1 MPAIDAPA
9 NARLPAVSGTQADAL
24 PVAQPAPLSGAT
36 LALGT
41 VALSLA
47 TFMNVLDTSI
57 ANVSIPAIAG
67 DLGVSPDQGTWV
79 ITSFGVANAISLP
92 LTGWLTQ
99 RYGQVRLFVVSVLL
113 FVVASFLCALAPTL
127 GLLIAFRVLQGA
139 VAGPMIPLSQS
150 LLLASYP
157 KAKAG
162 SALAIWG
169 MTTLVAPVV
178 GPVLGG
184 FITDNIAWPWIF
196 YINVPVGLAAAAAT
210 WMIYRTRETPTRR
223 LPIDGVG
230 LGLLVL
236 WVGALQIMLDKGKD
250 LDWFGSTQIML
261 LTIVAV
267 VCLALFVVWELTET
281 HPVVDLRLFGRRNF
295 WTSALAMSLAYG
307 AFFGNVVLLPLW
319 LQQYM
324 GYTATDAGLV
334 LAPVGLLAI
343 ILTPLVGR
351 TVHRI
356 DPRRFATGA
365 FLVFALVLY
374 MRSNFNTSADLRTLL
389 IPTIIQGT
397 AMALFFI
404 PLVTLSLSGL
414 SPDRIPAAS
423 GLFNFARIT
432 AGSFGTSIVTTFW
445 DHRATLHHAQLAEQI
460 NNASAT
466 ATASLSALQ
475 ASGLTPEQSYGLVNR
490 LIDQQAFMLSAND
503 LFYVS
508 ALLFL
513 ALIPVVWLARPSR
526 ASAAGAGAAA
536 GAH

>member
-1 MPAIDAPA
+1 MASNAATAATGKPRPREAPA
-9 NARLPAVSGTQADAL
+9 PAVE
-24 PVAQPAPLSGAT
+24 PRPLAGAT
-36 LALGT
+36 LAIGT
-41 VALSLA
+41 IALSLA

-67 DLGVSPDQGTWV
+67 DLAVSPDQGTWV

-99 RYGQVRLFVVSVLL
+99 RYGQVRLFIVSVLL
-113 FVVASFLCALAPTL
+113 FVIASFLCALAPTL
-127 GLLIAFRVLQGA
+127 PLLIAFRVLQGA

-169 MTTLVAPVV
+169 MTTLIAPVV

-184 FITDNIAWPWIF
+184 FITDNISWPWIF
-196 YINVPVGLAAAAAT
+196 YINVPVGLVAAAAT
-210 WMIYRTRETPTRR
+210 WAIYRTRETTTRR

-250 LDWFGSTQIML
+250 LDWFGSSVIVVL
-261 LTIVAV
+261 GIVAV
-267 VCLALFVVWELTET
+267 VCFAIFVVWELTEA
-281 HPVVDLRLFGRRNF
+281 HPIVDLHLFARRNF

-307 AFFGNVVLLPLW
+307 TFFGNVVLLPLW

-334 LAPVGLLAI
+334 LAPVGLLAMV
-343 ILTPLVGR
+343 LTPLVGR
-351 TVHRI
+351 TVHRV
-356 DPRRFATGA
+356 DPRKFATGA
-365 FLVFALVLY
+365 FLIFALVLY
-374 MRSNFNTSADLRTLL
+374 MRSEFNTSADFRTLL
-389 IPTIIQGT
+389 IPTLIQGA

-414 SPDRIPAAS
+414 TPDKIPAAS

-432 AGSFGTSIVTTFW
+432 AGSFGTSLFTTFW
-445 DHRATLHHAQLAEQI
+445 DHRATLHHAQLAEHMTTA
-460 NNASAT
+460 NAT
-466 ATASLSALQ
+466 ATGALSSLQ
-475 ASGLTPEQSYGLVNR
+475 ASGLTPEQSYAMLNR
-490 LIDQQAFMLSAND
+490 LIDQQAFMLSADD

-513 ALIPVVWLARPSR
+513 GLIGVVWLARPARS
-526 ASAAGAGAAA
+526 GAQGAEAAA